1 MKKFTG
7 FPDDSKLSATAFPAT
22 FFTELMPMVDDL
34 AELKVIMYSLWALN
48 QKEGI
53 FRYLLREEYDNE
65 VLLEGLKAA
74 KPKAE
79 PETTLEHAL
88 ARAVA
93 RCVLL
98 CAPVTLEDNEF
109 EIFCIN
115 TQKGRQAIE
124 RVQAGDF
131 IKGFNGRPIEILPER
146 PNIFRLYEQNIG
158 SLTARIK
165 DTLIEA
171 QETYHRE
178 WIEEA
183 INLAVDN
190 NIRKWNYIAAILK
203 RWETEGKNDDFSR
216 RLAKED
222 SKRYITG
229 KYADFIEH

>member
-7 FPDDSKLSATAFPAT
+7 FPEGSKLSTTAFPAT
-22 FFTELMPMVDDL
+22 FFTELMPMIDDL
-34 AELKVIMYSLWALN
+34 AEFKVIVYSLWALN
-48 QKEGI
+48 QKEGE

-65 VLLEGLKAA
+65 ILLEGLRAA
-74 KPKAE
+74 KPTAAA
-79 PETTLEHAL
+79 ETTLEHAL

-93 RCVLL
+93 RNVLL

-109 EIFCIN
+109 EIFCVN
-115 TQKGRQAIE
+115 SHKGRRNISQ
-124 RVQAGDF
+124 VQAGQF
-131 IKGFNGRPIEILPER
+131 IKGFDGRPIEILPER
-146 PNIFRLYEQNIG
+146 PNIFTLYEQCIG
-158 SLTARIK
+158 SLTAHIK
-165 DTLIEA
+165 DILIEA

-183 INLAVDN
+183 LNLAVVN
-190 NIRKWNYIAAILK
+190 NKRKWSYVAAILK

-216 RLAKED
+216 GLAKED